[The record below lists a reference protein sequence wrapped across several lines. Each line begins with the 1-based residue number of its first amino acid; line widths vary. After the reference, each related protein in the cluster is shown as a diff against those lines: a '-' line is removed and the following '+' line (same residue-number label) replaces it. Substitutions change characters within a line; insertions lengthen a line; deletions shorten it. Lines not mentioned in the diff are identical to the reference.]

1 MAETYSHLSDSP
13 MLDGRLSYRAG
24 KTFSS
29 ITSFQS
35 NGKKFLLSGT
45 PYSASKT
52 ENNIKSIVNKE
63 IIYIMLLK
71 LVLTKKM

>member
-1 MAETYSHLSDSP
+1 

-24 KTFSS
+24 KTFSL
-29 ITSFQS
+29 ITSFIS
-35 NGKKFLLSGT
+35 NGKKFFLSGT
-45 PYSASKT
+45 PYPASKT
-52 ENNIKSIVNKE
+52 ENNIKSIVDKE